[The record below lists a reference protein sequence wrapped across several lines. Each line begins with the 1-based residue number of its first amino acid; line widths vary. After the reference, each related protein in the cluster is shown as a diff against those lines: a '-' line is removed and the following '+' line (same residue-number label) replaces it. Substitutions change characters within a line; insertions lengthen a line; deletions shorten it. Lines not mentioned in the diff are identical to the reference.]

1 MLDSTVVNVA
11 LVRIAEDFNAGFTAL
26 QWISNGYTLTLAAFI
41 LLGGVL
47 GDLYGRRRVFLIGT
61 VWFALASALCASS
74 TGEGMLIAARALQGI
89 GGALLTPGSLALISA
104 TFVPHDRAK
113 AIGAWSGLGGVAAAI
128 GPFLGGW
135 LVEINWRLVF
145 LINLPAAAAIVA
157 ISLRHVPES
166 KSDSHG
172 VKPRVDVVGSVAVV
186 LALSG
191 ITYALTEAGRLGWTW
206 PVITIGVLGLAAGV
220 LFVFV
225 ERRVRQPLMQLQMF
239 ADRVF
244 AAVNVVTVFIYA
256 ALSAFVF
263 LVVLQLQVV
272 SGWSPLAAGVSLL
285 PVTVLML
292 ALSARSGALSQ
303 RIGPRS
309 LMAIGSLLAAGGFAW
324 TLRIGPEA
332 RFLTDVLPAGVLLGL
347 GLSCA
352 VAPLTAA
359 VLAAAPDD
367 MAGAASGINNA
378 TARTAGLL
386 AIAVIPAVVGLS
398 RPGGQDA
405 AGFDRGF
412 GSAMLIGIGLLLI
425 AALVSWFGVGKFAV
439 AEVPGP
445 PPNLA
450 TSVPEIRRADR

>member
-11 LVRIAEDFNAGFTAL
+11 LVRIGEDFNAGFTAL

-61 VWFALASALCASS
+61 VWFALASALCAFS

-145 LINLPAAAAIVA
+145 LINLPVAAAIVA

-172 VKPRVDVVGSVAVV
+172 VQPRVDVVGSVAVV

-324 TLRIGPEA
+324 TLRIGPDA
-332 RFLTDVLPAGVLLGL
+332 RFLPDVLPAGVLLGL

-398 RPGGQDA
+398 SPGGQEGP
-405 AGFDRGF
+405 GFDRGF
-412 GSAMLIGIGLLLI
+412 GSAMLIGVGLLVM

-439 AEVPGP
+439 AEVPGSP
-445 PPNLA
+445 ANLA
-450 TSVPEIRRADR
+450 TSVRRDQAR